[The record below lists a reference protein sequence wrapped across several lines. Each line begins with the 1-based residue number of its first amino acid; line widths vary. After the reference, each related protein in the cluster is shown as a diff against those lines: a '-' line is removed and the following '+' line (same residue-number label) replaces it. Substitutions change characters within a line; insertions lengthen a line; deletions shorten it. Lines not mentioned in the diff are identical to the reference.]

1 MYDSTSVTADKNGLK
16 DYSTCVCSITPPHTH
31 TQTHF
36 PHHSLYNWATLKPT
50 KVPSSLTHIHLRIF
64 HLRTPISF
72 PPLSSFLVSVSIHAV
87 NNKLVC
93 VAFFSSLFSSLSISL
108 SFNPPSPLS
117 LSPLKFS
124 LSFPCFF
131 SSAHVWQVM
140 RLTTKESRELLH
152 TRLSHVACRVF
163 DLPQPKRDKRWKL
176 HLI

>member
-16 DYSTCVCSITPPHTH
+16 DYSTPVSVLSPHHTH

-64 HLRTPISF
+64 HLQTPISF

-131 SSAHVWQVM
+131 FLCPCVTSHAVNNKRKQRVAAHQV
-140 RLTTKESRELLH
+140 ESRGMPSL
-152 TRLSHVACRVF
+152 
-163 DLPQPKRDKRWKL
+163 
-176 HLI
+176 